1 MDNFQQI
8 TGFIWSVA
16 DDVLRD
22 DFKRSKY
29 PDVILPFTVLRRID
43 CVLSPTKEQVFK
55 RYDELKGEIENLD
68 LILRRESGYAF
79 YNTSRYDFGRL
90 LDDPSNIQK
99 NLIDYI
105 NGFSENMRDIL
116 DRFKI
121 RNTIQTLHEKGSLY
135 PLVQKFASDAVDL
148 HPARVSNHQMG
159 YIFEELIRK
168 FNEQNNENPGE
179 HFTPREVIKLMANL
193 MLAGDEDMLAHNHI
207 VKTVYDPACGTGGM
221 LTITREHITSAI
233 NPNADI
239 RLYGQETNDE
249 TYAVCKSDMLIK
261 GDGRDADNIKPDS
274 SFSRDGHPEM
284 SFDYMISNPPYGKS
298 WKKEEDFI
306 RREYEQGSAGR
317 FEAGLPRINDGQLL
331 FLQHMLSKRVSP
343 AEGGSRIAIVMNGSP
358 LFTGDAGSGESEI
371 RRWILE
377 NDWLEGIVALPDQLF
392 YNTGIST
399 YIWVLSN
406 RKEERRRG
414 KVQLIDAT
422 GYYVKMRRSLG
433 DKRHEI
439 TDEQIQEITR
449 LFSAFEESEHV
460 KIFDTTAFGYRKI
473 TIERPLRLNFAVT
486 PERMERLHLEKAFVN
501 LATSRKKGDAGAEE
515 IAEGRRMQEEI
526 LMFLR
531 GIESDRIYRDR
542 EEFERVLD
550 GLSLRAPVRRAILSA
565 LSERDES
572 AKVCVDSKGRP
583 EADPD
588 LRDTENVPLG
598 ESVYDYFEREVKPHV
613 PDAWIDE
620 GYVDA
625 KDGGVGRVGYEIN
638 FNRYFYTYT
647 PPRPLEEIEAEIKSL
662 EAEILEM
669 VREMMG

>member
-1 MDNFQQI
+1 
-8 TGFIWSVA
+8 
-16 DDVLRD
+16 
-22 DFKRSKY
+22 
-29 PDVILPFTVLRRID
+29 
-43 CVLSPTKEQVFK
+43 
-55 RYDELKGEIENLD
+55 
-68 LILRRESGYAF
+68 
-79 YNTSRYDFGRL
+79 
-90 LDDPSNIQK
+90 
-99 NLIDYI
+99 
-105 NGFSENMRDIL
+105 
-116 DRFKI
+116 
-121 RNTIQTLHEKGSLY
+121 
-135 PLVQKFASDAVDL
+135 
-148 HPARVSNHQMG
+148 
-159 YIFEELIRK
+159 
-168 FNEQNNENPGE
+168 
-179 HFTPREVIKLMANL
+179 
-193 MLAGDEDMLAHNHI
+193 
-207 VKTVYDPACGTGGM
+207 
-221 LTITREHITSAI
+221 
-233 NPNADI
+233 
-239 RLYGQETNDE
+239 
-249 TYAVCKSDMLIK
+249 
-261 GDGRDADNIKPDS
+261 
-274 SFSRDGHPEM
+274 M

>member
-1 MDNFQQI
+1 
-8 TGFIWSVA
+8 
-16 DDVLRD
+16 
-22 DFKRSKY
+22 
-29 PDVILPFTVLRRID
+29 
-43 CVLSPTKEQVFK
+43 
-55 RYDELKGEIENLD
+55 
-68 LILRRESGYAF
+68 
-79 YNTSRYDFGRL
+79 
-90 LDDPSNIQK
+90 
-99 NLIDYI
+99 
-105 NGFSENMRDIL
+105 
-116 DRFKI
+116 
-121 RNTIQTLHEKGSLY
+121 
-135 PLVQKFASDAVDL
+135 
-148 HPARVSNHQMG
+148 
-159 YIFEELIRK
+159 
-168 FNEQNNENPGE
+168 
-179 HFTPREVIKLMANL
+179 
-193 MLAGDEDMLAHNHI
+193 
-207 VKTVYDPACGTGGM
+207 
-221 LTITREHITSAI
+221 
-233 NPNADI
+233 
-239 RLYGQETNDE
+239 
-249 TYAVCKSDMLIK
+249 
-261 GDGRDADNIKPDS
+261 
-274 SFSRDGHPEM
+274 
-284 SFDYMISNPPYGKS
+284 
-298 WKKEEDFI
+298 
-306 RREYEQGSAGR
+306 
-317 FEAGLPRINDGQLL
+317 
-331 FLQHMLSKRVSP
+331 MLSKRVSP